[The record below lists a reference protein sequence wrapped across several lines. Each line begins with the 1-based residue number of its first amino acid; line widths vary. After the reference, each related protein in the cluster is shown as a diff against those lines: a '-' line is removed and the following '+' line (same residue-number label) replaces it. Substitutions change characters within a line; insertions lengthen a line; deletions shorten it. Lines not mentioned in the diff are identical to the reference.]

1 MGFRD
6 VTLINV
12 ALIDKPVVCYEL
24 YMYADVT
31 EKIIVASMKIHRYLG
46 NGFQE
51 VIYQRCLEIE
61 LKIVAQCTPSKT
73 IYKSINLK

>member
-1 MGFRD
+1 M
-6 VTLINV
+6 N
-12 ALIDKPVVCYEL
+12 

-31 EKIIVASMKIHRYLG
+31 EKIIGASMKIHRYLG

-61 LKIVAQCTPSKT
+61 LKIA
-73 IYKSINLK
+73 IYKSINLSSDNYLLYDLQPVTFTMYICYAKIRITA